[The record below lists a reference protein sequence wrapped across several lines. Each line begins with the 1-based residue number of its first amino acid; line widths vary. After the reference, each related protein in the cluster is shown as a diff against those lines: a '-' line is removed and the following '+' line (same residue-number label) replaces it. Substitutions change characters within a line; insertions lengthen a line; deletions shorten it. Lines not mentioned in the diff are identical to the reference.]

1 MQVVDINTLV
11 ATYITTSGY
20 KNKYF
25 KPKIVKM
32 QKIHSKF
39 WEMIFLNPSLWS
51 QNKYVLQIKQP

>member
-25 KPKIVKM
+25 NPKIVKM

-39 WEMIFLNPSLWS
+39 WEMIFLNPSL
-51 QNKYVLQIKQP
+51 